1 MICPNCKCFV
11 PTNFDYCQYCGCF
24 LDTGSTKTVSIYD
37 IPESFYVPENTYTVN
52 NKKPRKESH
61 SPDYLL
67 YISIIILIII
77 LLLCLIAVII

>member
-11 PTNFDYCQYCGCF
+11 PTNLDCCQYCGCF
-24 LDTGSTKTVSIYD
+24 LDTGSTKTISVYD
-37 IPESFYVPENTYTVN
+37 IPEYSDVTE
-52 NKKPRKESH
+52 KKKLSNASH

-77 LLLCLIAVII
+77 LLLCFIAVII